1 MAETAFAARKPPQE
15 RAPQYGPRFALCRA
29 MLGRLRSA
37 AVTGVEASLVDV
49 EIDVSG
55 GLPAFAVVGLP
66 DSTVRESRDRVR
78 SAIRHAGF
86 EFPERRITVNLAPT
100 DVRKSGASYDL
111 PIALGLLA
119 ATDVLPMRLLEDLLV
134 VGALSLGGGVQ
145 PVRGVLPVALLA
157 ARHGL
162 RLLLPAANLR
172 EGRIVERV
180 VLRPA
185 ASLAQIVADLV
196 NGAETAPPVADEP
209 ARRPARAALDLVDV
223 RGQRSARRAVEI
235 AAAGR
240 HNLLLVGPPGAG
252 KTLLARRL
260 PGILPPPTFDEAVAS
275 TAIHSVAGL
284 LEPAAGLLAERPFRA
299 PHHSASDAAL
309 IGGGR
314 DPRPGEVSLAHNGV
328 LFLDEIVEFDRRA
341 LEALREPLEDGV
353 VRIARALRTVQFPSR
368 FLLVGAMNPCACGY
382 AGETLN
388 RCRCSPNDI
397 QRYHDR
403 LSGPLRDRIDL
414 TVRVERVPFEVLA
427 ADSPAEASAAVRKR
441 VGRARDRQTARY
453 DGEAC
458 ATNADLT
465 GPRLRRH
472 SRLDTASL
480 ALIEHAAQRLGLT
493 GRGFDR
499 IRRVARTIADL
510 DDAPDIGRP
519 HVAEAIQYRVLH

>member
-1 MAETAFAARKPPQE
+1 
-15 RAPQYGPRFALCRA
+15 
-29 MLGRLRSA
+29 MLGKLRSA
-37 AVTGVEASLVDV
+37 AIVGVEASLVDV

-55 GLPAFAVVGLP
+55 GLPAFTVVGLP
-66 DSTVRESRDRVR
+66 DSTVKESRDRVR
-78 SAIRHAGF
+78 SAIGHAGF
-86 EFPERRITVNLAPT
+86 DFPQRRITVNLAPA

-111 PIALGLLA
+111 PIALGLLTA
-119 ATDVLPMRLLEDLLV
+119 VGILPASLFEDLLV
-134 VGALSLGGGVQ
+134 VGALSLDGRVQ

-157 ARHGL
+157 ARHGY
-162 RLLLPAANLR
+162 RLVLPAANLR
-172 EGRIVERV
+172 EGRIVERLA
-180 VLRPA
+180 LRPA
-185 ASLAQIVADLV
+185 AALAQIVKDLTAGTGIAHPLPADQAFGSV
-196 NGAETAPPVADEP
+196 CAE
-209 ARRPARAALDLVDV
+209 LDLADV
-223 RGQRSARRAVEI
+223 RGQQTARRALEI

-260 PGILPPPTFDEAVAS
+260 PGILPPPTFDEAIAS

-284 LEPAAGLLAERPFRA
+284 LEPAAGLLAARPFRA

-328 LFLDEIVEFDRRA
+328 LFLDEIVEFPRRA

-382 AGETLN
+382 AGESSE
-388 RCRCSPNDI
+388 RCRCSRVDVD
-397 QRYHDR
+397 RYRDR

-414 TVRVERVPFEVLA
+414 TVRVERVPFPLLA
-427 ADSPAEASAAVRKR
+427 ADAPAEDSATVRER
-441 VGRARDRQTARY
+441 VRRARRRQAARY
-453 DGEAC
+453 QDEAFG
-458 ATNADLT
+458 TNADLA
-465 GPRLRRH
+465 GPRLREH
-472 SRLDTASL
+472 CRLDVRSL
-480 ALIEHAAQRLGLT
+480 ALVERAMQRLGLT

-510 DDAPDIGRP
+510 DDAPDIGRS